1 MSKLSNKLTI
11 ILTLYGRE
19 DFTQRWLEYMNY
31 HSCPYKIIIGD
42 SKGDPFFDD
51 PKNLSTNFPNLDCS
65 YHRFDPSDSNHSNFN
80 ETNSDIEPLVYY
92 FQDKLPTLFNLVET
106 DYVLL
111 DDNDNFYAIDDFEQY
126 IEFLESDNNYVG
138 SRGRADRFWLYKG
151 MNISSINEPY
161 GNKWIAFSMAN
172 FSIEHDSSIDRIDYL
187 FSNVNQ
193 DHVLIN
199 WYSIYRTSVMK
210 DVFDSLKK
218 VDPLD
223 LFASEALALALILNR
238 GKIKVFDNTYFLQQH
253 GASSSVE
260 VIRETYPL
268 PIRRMILQN
277 RWNALYELVK
287 DFNFN
292 VSTQK
297 RFLNSFSGMLE
308 EHLTVIKNR
317 ADALNKRYNFS
328 IKLPKIYFIFYK
340 LYYFLDLYILKK
352 KFIRP
357 KQLNFL
363 KKNTN

>member
-19 DFTQRWLEYMNY
+19 NFTQRWLEYMND

-42 SKGDPFFDD
+42 SKADPFFDD
-51 PKNLSTNFPNLDCS
+51 PQNLSKNFPNLDCS
-65 YHRFDPSDSNHSNFN
+65 YHRFDPSESNHSNCN
-80 ETNSDIEPLVYY
+80 ETSSDIESLVFY
-92 FQDKLPTLFNLVET
+92 FQDKLPKLFNLVET

-111 DDNDNFYAIDDFEQY
+111 DDNDNFYALDDFEKY
-126 IEFLESDNNYVG
+126 IEFLESDKNYVG

-199 WYSIYRTSVMK
+199 WYSVYRTSVMK
-210 DVFDSLKK
+210 EVFDSLEK
-218 VDPLD
+218 VGPLD

-238 GKIKVFDNTYFLQQH
+238 GKIKVFDDTYFLQQH
-253 GASSSVE
+253 GASSTVE
-260 VIRETYPL
+260 GIREAHPL

-277 RWNALYELVK
+277 RWSSLYELIK
-287 DFNFN
+287 DFNF
-292 VSTQK
+292 SISAQE

-308 EHLTVIKNR
+308 EHLTVVQNR
-317 ADALNKRYNFS
+317 ADNFNERYNFS
-328 IKLPKIYFIFYK
+328 TKFPIIYFIFYK
-340 LYYFLDLYILKK
+340 LYYFLDLCILKK

-357 KQLNFL
+357 KQLSFL